1 MEARAGG
8 TWSVVDVSRALSEAG
23 FVQKK
28 VHKRAVEAD
37 PFKQKEFEELFT
49 ASGMTAGQI
58 VCMDEV
64 GTVSL
69 PIMLAIT

>member
-28 VHKRAVEAD
+28 VHKRAVEAY

-49 ASGMTAGQI
+49 ASGMTAGSDRSFAW
-58 VCMDEV
+58 MRL
-64 GTVSL
+64 GR
-69 PIMLAIT
+69 